1 MYGKILVPLDG
12 SERAEKILPYVEDIA
27 RQFKSEVLL
36 LLVIETV
43 PEPLGPGQT
52 SLPTQPDTDDPVYR
66 SSRTYLTGIQDSL
79 SRTGVISSVH
89 VLARMIPLDSHNSGG
104 T

>member
-12 SERAEKILPYVEDIA
+12 SERAERILPYVEDFA

-52 SLPTQPDTDDPVYR
+52 SLPIQPDTNDP
-66 SSRTYLTGIQDSL
+66 
-79 SRTGVISSVH
+79 
-89 VLARMIPLDSHNSGG
+89 
-104 T
+104 